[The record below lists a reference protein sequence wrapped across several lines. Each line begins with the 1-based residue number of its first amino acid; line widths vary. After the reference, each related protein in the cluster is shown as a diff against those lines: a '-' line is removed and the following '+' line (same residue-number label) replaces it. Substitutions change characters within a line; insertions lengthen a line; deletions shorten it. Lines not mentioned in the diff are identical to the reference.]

1 MASKDQGDIDARI
14 ARIRAANEERE
25 RRHREVL
32 ADRLE
37 AEKTKSAV
45 NVKSPESGGT
55 KPVESE
61 ERFRS
66 PFEANSST
74 NSSSAPKNSKK
85 PVHERLA
92 NSKSNPS
99 REEPARRG
107 RGRLADDDGPPPD
120 PGYSFLADRMRDGS
134 PEEDE
139 SRKNKNNR
147 PKREMR
153 RPAGVGGSST
163 SNSSHRPSS
172 YQEENV
178 SPKHKSRSK
187 IEESVGQRLRE
198 IRDDSSSSSSANSKT
213 SHIKPL
219 MPESFMAKARS
230 AGGGGGGSAQARL
243 DRSRHQRDQNGSSHQ
258 YVDRYANAN
267 ANANR
272 KVMGDG
278 KKDMK
283 IKVNFDRSDS
293 QPDADDDWNDD
304 VGKQAK
310 QQQQQQHHHHQPQ
323 QQQPQPLPLPQQL
336 QQPLSATT
344 PSFTPL
350 EQQNQWQPM
359 PIGDWDPN
367 QSTMVIG
374 MQKFNLCLSF

>member
-230 AGGGGGGSAQARL
+230 AGGGGSAQARL
-243 DRSRHQRDQNGSSHQ
+243 DRSRHQRDQNGSSSHQ
-258 YVDRYANAN
+258 YVDRYAN

-310 QQQQQQHHHHQPQ
+310 QQQQQQPHHHQPQ

-374 MQKFNLCLSF
+374 MQKVNL

>member
-1 MASKDQGDIDARI
+1 MASKNQEDLDAKM

-37 AEKTKSAV
+37 AEKSKSAV
-45 NVKSPESGGT
+45 NVKSAESGT

-66 PFEANSST
+66 PFDASPSG
-74 NSSSAPKNSKK
+74 SSASKSSNKK
-85 PVHERLA
+85 PAHERLA
-92 NSKSNPS
+92 NSKSQPS

-134 PEEDE
+134 PEDDD

-147 PKREMR
+147 PPKRDMR
-153 RPAGVGGSST
+153 RPAGVGGGNSS
-163 SNSSHRPSS
+163 SNSRPS

-230 AGGGGGGSAQARL
+230 AGGSAQARL
-243 DRSRHQRDQNGSSHQ
+243 DRSRHQRDQNGSSNMSSSHQ
-258 YVDRYANAN
+258 YVDRYG
-267 ANANR
+267 NANR
-272 KVMGDG
+272 KVISGDG
-278 KKDMK
+278 RKDLK
-283 IKVNFDRSDS
+283 VKVNFDRSDS
-293 QPDADDDWNDD
+293 QPDADDDWNDE

-310 QQQQQQHHHHQPQ
+310 QQQQQQHHHQPQ
-323 QQQPQPLPLPQQL
+323 QQQAQPLPLPQQL
-336 QQPLSATT
+336 QPLSATT

-374 MQKFNLCLSF
+374 T

>member
-230 AGGGGGGSAQARL
+230 AGGGGSAQARL
-243 DRSRHQRDQNGSSHQ
+243 DRSRHQRDQNGSSSHQ
-258 YVDRYANAN
+258 YVDRYAN

-310 QQQQQQHHHHQPQ
+310 QQQQQQQQHHHHQPQ

-374 MQKFNLCLSF
+374 MQKVNL

>member
-230 AGGGGGGSAQARL
+230 AGGGGGSAQARL

-267 ANANR
+267 ANVNR